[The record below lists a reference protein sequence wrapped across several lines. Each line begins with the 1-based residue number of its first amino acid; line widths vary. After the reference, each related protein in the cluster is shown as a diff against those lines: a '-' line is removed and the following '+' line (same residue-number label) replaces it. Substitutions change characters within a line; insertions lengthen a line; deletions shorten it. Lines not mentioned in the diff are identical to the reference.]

1 MANIKNCLKKKN
13 RILGMMDAEFTK
25 SGSTTPVKS
34 HMKNTTKGK
43 PSPLKGRKRK

>member
-1 MANIKNCLKKKN
+1 MGKMVQSYWRK
-13 RILGMMDAEFTK
+13 TK